1 MVNLNQKNLSYIIT
15 NTIAQ
20 SQFYTETKT
29 KYGRF
34 VQRTFCNTMIQRT
47 FCVTES
53 TSVRFHVTRNER
65 YVLTNSS
72 LLVHGLRNNLK
83 WLQPLLNMFV
93 FDPTYAY
100 FLVIVVPNHEIM
112 IQQKTYVSCDETEM
126 SLQEGASNTLNAV
139 FINKECYCIKY

>member
-1 MVNLNQKNLSYIIT
+1 
-15 NTIAQ
+15 
-20 SQFYTETKT
+20 
-29 KYGRF
+29 
-34 VQRTFCNTMIQRT
+34 MIQRM

-72 LLVHGLRNNLK
+72 LFVHGLRNNLK

-100 FLVIVVPNHEIM
+100 FLVIVVPNHEKIM
-112 IQQKTYVSCDETEM
+112 IRQEMYVSCDETEM
-126 SLQEGASNTLNAV
+126 SLQESALNTLNAV

>member
-1 MVNLNQKNLSYIIT
+1 MKSKESQSYIIINST
-15 NTIAQ
+15 VSVSHRNQNKVGKICLTHVLQ
-20 SQFYTETKT
+20 HDDTSL
-29 KYGRF
+29 
-34 VQRTFCNTMIQRT
+34 QRM

-53 TSVRFHVTRNER
+53 TSVWFHVTRNKR

-93 FDPTYAY
+93 FDPMYAY

-112 IQQKTYVSCDETEM
+112 IRQETYVSCDETEM